1 MSCSSLWVMD
11 KDFVGYESTEY
22 SNSWLFSPIVWD
34 VLLDKY
40 MRADIQTPFGY
51 KKSFITDSTGQLFN
65 KLNQIINGCDVF
77 YDRIIWEMSN
87 QQIFYSKD
95 KQLVSNAIK
104 EALEANNQFDKS
116 NEDNI
121 GPLAREHIKER
132 WLEIAKDIS
141 EIDEEEY
148 PYFILKNTS
157 CDDGVEYWF
166 SKFNEDEQEYEKSS
180 LKQFDKFVAEFVEI
194 SENHIINFTGNLDYF
209 KKSEDK

>member
-11 KDFVGYESTEY
+11 KNFVGYELTEY

-40 MRADIQTPFGY
+40 MRADIQTPFDY

-65 KLNQIINGCDVF
+65 KLNQIINGCDAF
-77 YDRIIWEMSN
+77 FDRIIWEMSN
-87 QQIFYSKD
+87 QQIFYTKD

-104 EALEANNQFDKS
+104 EALETNSQFDKS

-148 PYFILKNTS
+148 PYFIFKNTS

-180 LKQFDKFVAEFVEI
+180 LKQFDIFVAEFVEI